1 MTAGA
6 HRDAGYLPR
15 MGHTGVQLT
24 RPLRVPGLLEC
35 FGVYT
40 VREWLGEG
48 GSCAVFAAEHPG
60 LRVPL
65 AVKVLHRKLVS
76 DPSTARRMI
85 DEASMIAT
93 LNHPGIVEVYDH
105 GYSTDGRPFVVLER
119 LVGES
124 LSDRLRRGRLSEDR
138 IVIFAQQLADALD
151 AAHRSGIVHRDLKP
165 SNIYLVPDPVSPCGE
180 RIKILDFGIAKS
192 SASTSVTGTGIVLG
206 TPAYMAPEQARGT
219 RRLDGRADIYALGV
233 VMYVMATGAL
243 PFTGANTGEILA
255 AHEYCV
261 PVPPAELVDISPEL
275 SAIIQRCLAK
285 RRSRRYPAMCD
296 VSAALAGLEARR
308 AAAQS
313 PPTMPVLATPLP
325 GAPVR
330 AASVPAAP
338 VPAASV
344 PAAPLPVA
352 RLSAPLPAAR
362 LSAPLPAARLPTAP
376 MRRPWRLALAL
387 ATVIALVIALAIGIA
402 PIASGLQSVP

>member
-1 MTAGA
+1 M
-6 HRDAGYLPR
+6 
-15 MGHTGVQLT
+15 T

-35 FGVYT
+35 FGLYR

-65 AVKVLHRKLVS
+65 AVKVLHRKLVD
-76 DPSTARRMI
+76 DPATARRMV
-85 DEASMIAT
+85 DEASMIAR

-124 LSDRLRRGRLSEDR
+124 LSDRLRRGRLTEEH
-138 IVIFAQQLADALD
+138 IVMFARQLADALD

-165 SNIYLVPDPVSPCGE
+165 SNIYLVADPASPCGE
-180 RIKILDFGIAKS
+180 RVKILDFGIAKS
-192 SASTSVTGTGIVLG
+192 SALTSVTGTGIVLG
-206 TPAYMAPEQARGT
+206 TPAYMAPEQARGL

-243 PFTGANTGEILA
+243 PFTGADTGEILA

-261 PVPPAELVDISPEL
+261 PVPPTELADISPEL

-285 RRSRRYPAMCD
+285 RRSRRYPVMCD
-296 VSAALAGLEARR
+296 VSAALAGLESRR
-308 AAAQS
+308 AMAQS
-313 PPTMPVLATPLP
+313 PFALSPPTV
-325 GAPVR
+325 
-330 AASVPAAP
+330 
-338 VPAASV
+338 
-344 PAAPLPVA
+344 
-352 RLSAPLPAAR
+352 PLPA
-362 LSAPLPAARLPTAP
+362 PRLPPAP
-376 MRRPWRLALAL
+376 APARWRWRLALAV
-387 ATVIALVIALAIGIA
+387 AAVVALVIALAIGIA
-402 PIASGLQSVP
+402 PMTAGFEPAP

>member
-1 MTAGA
+1 MTAAA
-6 HRDAGYLPR
+6 HRDAGYRPR
-15 MGHTGVQLT
+15 PGHTGVQLT
-24 RPLRVPGLLEC
+24 RPLRVTGLLEC

-40 VREWLGEG
+40 VGEWIGEG

-60 LRVPL
+60 FSVPL
-65 AVKVLHRKLVS
+65 AVKVLHRKLVD
-76 DPSTARRMI
+76 DPATARRMI
-85 DEASMIAT
+85 DEATMISK

-124 LSDRLRRGRLSEDR
+124 LSDRLRRGQLAEDH

-192 SASTSVTGTGIVLG
+192 SASTNVTGTGIVLG
-206 TPAYMAPEQARGT
+206 TPAYMAPEQARGM

-243 PFTGANTGEILA
+243 PFTGADTGEILA

-261 PVPPAELVDISPEL
+261 PVPPAELADITPEL

-285 RRSRRYPAMCD
+285 RPSRRYPAMCD
-296 VSAALAGLEARR
+296 VSAALAALEAQR
-308 AAAQS
+308 ADVQS
-313 PPTMPVLATPLP
+313 PSTMPP
-325 GAPVR
+325 
-330 AASVPAAP
+330 PAAP
-338 VPAASV
+338 PPAAPP
-344 PAAPLPVA
+344 PAAPLPA
-352 RLSAPLPAAR
+352 APLSVAQRPVE
-362 LSAPLPAARLPTAP
+362 PPPVVRLPTAP
-376 MRRPWRLALAL
+376 VHRPWRLALAL

-402 PIASGLQSVP
+402 PMASGLQSVP